1 MFGVTPYFKLARNEI
16 IKGYKKLKEYYIDD
30 AECEKNVSDAMC
42 KANIPACSKDKK
54 KLLALLSKQDCRQ
67 MVGW

>member
-1 MFGVTPYFKLARNEI
+1 MFEVTPHLSQAREKI
-16 IKGYKKLKEYYIDD
+16 IKGYNKLKEHNIDN
-30 AECEKNVSDAMC
+30 AECEKNVSDALC

-54 KLLALLSKQDCRQ
+54 KLLALLSKQGCRQ

>member
-1 MFGVTPYFKLARNEI
+1 MFGVTPYFKLARKEI
-16 IKGYKKLKEYYIDD
+16 IKGYNKLKEYYIDD

-67 MVGW
+67 MTGW